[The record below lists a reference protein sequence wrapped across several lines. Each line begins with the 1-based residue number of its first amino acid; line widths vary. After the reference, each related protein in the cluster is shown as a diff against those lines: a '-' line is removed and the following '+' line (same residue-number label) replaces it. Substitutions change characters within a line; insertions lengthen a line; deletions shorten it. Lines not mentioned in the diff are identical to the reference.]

1 MADDKKG
8 AAPAAPAGGDG
19 GEGKKSGNLFLVLAI
34 VLGIVLVETAAVYYI
49 APKPPKS
56 DEELAQKAMED
67 SLKLA
72 SEAATKMGAVTD
84 PLIEVIVNISG
95 TETGILKAAII
106 FEYDEKNVKL
116 GEDLAKKM
124 PKYKD
129 MFHNHMSSLSLAEI
143 SAPTERDKIRKDLM
157 RRINESLPNKLGQ
170 IQDVLFTTYIIQ

>member
-8 AAPAAPAGGDG
+8 AVTAAPGGDG
-19 GEGKKSGNLFLVLAI
+19 GDGKKKGNLFLVIGL
-34 VLGIVLVETAAVYYI
+34 VLGIVAVEAAVAFFL
-49 APKPPKS
+49 APKPPPNE
-56 DEELAQKAMED
+56 DAIAQKAMED
-67 SLKLA
+67 SMKLA

-84 PLIEVIVNISG
+84 PPIEAVVNISG
-95 TETGILKAAII
+95 ADDRFLKAAII
-106 FEYDEKNVKL
+106 FEYEEKNVKL

-129 MFHNHMSSLSLAEI
+129 MFINHMSSLSLAEI
-143 SAPTERDKIRKDLM
+143 SDPSERDKIRKDLL

>member
-1 MADDKKG
+1 MADEKKG
-8 AAPAAPAGGDG
+8 AAPAALAGGDG
-19 GEGKKSGNLFLVLAI
+19 GEGKKNGNLFLVLAI

-56 DEELAQKAMED
+56 DEEIAHKAMED

-72 SEAATKMGAVTD
+72 SEAATRMGAVTD
-84 PLIEVIVNISG
+84 PPIEVVVNISG
-95 TETGILKAAII
+95 EPDRFLKAAII

-143 SAPTERDKIRKDLM
+143 SDPTERDKIRKDLLRM
-157 RRINESLPNKLGQ
+157 INASLPAKLGE